1 MSLVQRLPPS
11 RPWRHAIWC
20 VGWHAWGWRG
30 GLWRWYDEEIRDAFK
45 VFDVDVE
52 HDIQWTR
59 RLRQVHSAMR
69 SEVPSAAK
77 MTWRAPWK
85 AHRPIWCKNRSHT
98 SASFSHVWFQISVD
112 IFFQVSTRLSLHH
125 LNHVM
130 GAADMLLSFRLHLR
144 NMWPVCVCIFWLGP
158 HTGMLYLS
166 IIPIGRKAFWIG
178 VSCRLV
184 ISFEFHIFSRASIY
198 YAICI
203 NKHKLCFFLHSD
215 PISLFLHHMM
225 VNEKVDAELKLY
237 GCEMEGDL
245 YIWALNFVRST

>member
-1 MSLVQRLPPS
+1 
-11 RPWRHAIWC
+11 
-20 VGWHAWGWRG
+20 
-30 GLWRWYDEEIRDAFK
+30 
-45 VFDVDVE
+45 
-52 HDIQWTR
+52 
-59 RLRQVHSAMR
+59 MR

-166 IIPIGRKAFWIG
+166 IVPVGRKAFWIA

-184 ISFEFHIFSRASIY
+184 VSFEFHIFSRASIY

-203 NKHKLCFFLHSD
+203 NKNKLCLLLHSD
-215 PISLFLHHMM
+215 LISLFLHHTMIYM
-225 VNEKVDAELKLY
+225 GPQFCQIYLKCRSRSKLVLFLFCAYQKIQRDNPGRKYIFMSIILKVWKLKSGTWHHQEKVYAT
-237 GCEMEGDL
+237 
-245 YIWALNFVRST
+245 R